1 MSSHILGMK
10 TNWKKSYLDMKY
22 EEMCLMKNN
31 SGKLLL
37 KFDGTKFCILLR
49 VSISA
54 TFRLKQISLS
64 MIDNGDL
71 TMTTF
76 FPM

>member
-1 MSSHILGMK
+1 MK
-10 TNWKKSYLDMKY
+10 INWKKSYLDMKY

-54 TFRLKQISLS
+54 TF
-64 MIDNGDL
+64 
-71 TMTTF
+71 
-76 FPM
+76 